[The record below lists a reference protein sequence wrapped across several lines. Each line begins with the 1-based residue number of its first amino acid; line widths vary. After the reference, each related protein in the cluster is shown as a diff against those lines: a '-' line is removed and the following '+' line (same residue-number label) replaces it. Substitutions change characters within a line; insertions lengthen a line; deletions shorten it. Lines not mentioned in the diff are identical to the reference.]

1 MKASI
6 LVLAL
11 ALTGCATSRDSQIV
25 GAAVGAAIG
34 TAIASPETA
43 MLGGVIGAAVGTKLG
58 AQHNNHVHYSGD
70 PYQVC
75 DRYWHRERR
84 NQCIHDIRNSQ
95 GR

>member
-1 MKASI
+1 MKAGI
-6 LVLAL
+6 LVLAM
-11 ALTGCATSRDSQIV
+11 ALTGCATSRDGQIM

-34 TAIASPETA
+34 TAIASPDTA
-43 MLGGVIGAAVGTKLG
+43 MLGAVLGAAVGTKLG
-58 AQHNNHVHYSGD
+58 AQQDHAHYAGN

-84 NQCIHDIRNSQ
+84 NQCIYDIRNSQ